1 MVHSKEIEI
10 PLAGV
15 TLKGNLDIPEGAKAM
30 VVFVHGSG
38 SSRLS
43 PRNTLVA
50 NYLQQFSLGTLLF
63 DLLTEEEDK
72 EYANRF
78 NIHLLTQRLLGATA
92 WLQHQAEAS
101 GKPIG
106 FFGASTGA
114 AAALKAAAA
123 LPGIRVVVSRGGR
136 PDLAGNILP
145 YVHAATLLIVGEM
158 DFDVLQLNYE
168 AFNALTC
175 VKKVEIVE
183 GATHLFEEPGAMEQ
197 VSSLAADW
205 FREYLL

>member
-1 MVHSKEIEI
+1 MVHRKEIEI

-15 TLKGNLDIPEGAKAM
+15 TLKGNLDIPEGARAM

-78 NIHLLTQRLLGATA
+78 NIYLLTQRLLGATA
-92 WLQHQAEAS
+92 WLQHQTEAA
-101 GKPIG
+101 GKPVG

-123 LPGIRVVVSRGGR
+123 VSGIRAVVSRGGR

-168 AFNALTC
+168 AFNTLTC
-175 VKKVEIVE
+175 IKKVEIVE

-197 VSSLAADW
+197 VSALAADW